1 MAHLVLV
8 LTLVAWSLSFLAAAR
23 VRQDL
28 GLMHALLARFLPV
41 LLGAALLLLVRRPRL
56 PRRAWPV
63 VAAMGLVGGPIYHV
77 FFFIG
82 LKSVPTGTA
91 ALIVTLSPV
100 LTALLARVMLGEPFE
115 ARRVAGLALSL
126 LGVFVVIR
134 YGTDRPV
141 DWPYLSSALL
151 LSLSPLCWALY
162 TVLGKLLPPGT
173 DSLDATLAG
182 LVIGSVPLLAFV
194 DSSLLPALRAS
205 PGALGAALFLAIV
218 CTLAGYAAWTWAL
231 RRLPAGE
238 AAAFLFLNPPLA
250 NFWAWLIEGTR
261 LRPAFVAG
269 AAVLL
274 AGVALN
280 VLPVWRT
287 RPGADLTLRA

>member
-8 LTLVAWSLSFLAAAR
+8 LTLVAWSFSFLAAAR

-28 GLMHALLARFLPV
+28 DVPQALLARFLPV
-41 LLGAALLLLVRRPRL
+41 LLGAGLMLLSRRPRL

-63 VAAMGLVGGPIYHV
+63 IVAMGLVGGPIYHV

-100 LTALLARVMLGEPFE
+100 LTALLARVVLREPFDL
-115 ARRVAGLALSL
+115 RRAAGLALSMVGL
-126 LGVFVVIR
+126 FVVIR
-134 YGTDRPV
+134 HGTDRPV
-141 DWPYLSSALL
+141 DWPYLSAALL
-151 LSLSPLCWALY
+151 LALAPMCWALY

-173 DSLDATLAG
+173 SSFDATLVG
-182 LVIGSVPLLAFV
+182 LVIGCLPLLAFI
-194 DSSLLPALRAS
+194 DDSLLPALRAS
-205 PGALGAALFLAIV
+205 PGALGAALYLGIV
-218 CTLAGYAAWTWAL
+218 CTLGGYAAWTWAL

-238 AAAFLFLNPPLA
+238 VAAFVFLNPPLA
-250 NFWAWLIEGTR
+250 NFWSWLIEGTR
-261 LRPAFVAG
+261 LRPPFLAG
-269 AAVLL
+269 GIMLL

-280 VLPVWRT
+280 VLPLGRT
-287 RPGADLTLRA
+287 RPGTDLTIRA

>member
-8 LTLVAWSLSFLAAAR
+8 LTLVVWSFSFLAAAR

-28 GLMHALLARFLPV
+28 DVPQALLARFLPV
-41 LLGAALLLLVRRPRL
+41 LLAAGLILLARRPRV

-63 VAAMGLVGGPIYHV
+63 VVAMGLLGGPIYHV

-100 LTALLARVMLGEPFE
+100 LTALLARVVLREPFDL
-115 ARRVAGLALSL
+115 RRAAGLALSMAGL
-126 LGVFVVIR
+126 FVVIR
-134 YGTDRPV
+134 HGTDRPV

-151 LSLSPLCWALY
+151 LALSPLCWALY

-173 DSLDATLAG
+173 DSFDATLAG
-182 LVIGSVPLLAFV
+182 LVVGCVPLLAFV
-194 DSSLLPALRAS
+194 DASLLPALRAS
-205 PGALGAALFLAIV
+205 PGALGAALYLGII
-218 CTLAGYAAWTWAL
+218 CTVGGYAAWTWAL
-231 RRLPAGE
+231 GRLPAGE
-238 AAAFLFLNPPLA
+238 VAAFVFLNPPLA
-250 NFWAWLIEGTR
+250 NLWAWLIEGTR
-261 LRPAFVAG
+261 LRPLFVAG

-280 VLPVWRT
+280 VLPLQRT
-287 RPGADLTLRA
+287 RPGADLALRA